1 MYLSPNLLRSRV
13 AVNNLKQQLP
23 KYEPVVQMLKINAFF
38 SKVDE
43 NCQSF
48 LINQKRQVLKSAKK
62 ENLFTFL
69 LKK

>member
-1 MYLSPNLLRSRV
+1 MYLSPNLLRGRV
-13 AVNNLKQQLP
+13 TVNNLKQQLP

-48 LINQKRQVLKSAKK
+48 LINQKDK
-62 ENLFTFL
+62 F
-69 LKK
+69 